1 MDDLKNIQINNANI
15 NLSNIMKIRKFSS
28 IDSDIQMLNEY
39 LDTEEW
45 FLLSVASGVY
55 PNGEAYHS
63 FILGR
68 KKAIEWNF
76 GDLSLFGKKKKN
88 NLYYL
93 SKISVH

>member
-55 PNGEAYHS
+55 ANGEAYHS

-68 KKAIEWNF
+68 KKAIA
-76 GDLSLFGKKKKN
+76 
-88 NLYYL
+88 
-93 SKISVH
+93 

>member
-1 MDDLKNIQINNANI
+1 
-15 NLSNIMKIRKFSS
+15 MKIRKFSS

-68 KKAIEWNF
+68 KKAIE
-76 GDLSLFGKKKKN
+76 
-88 NLYYL
+88 
-93 SKISVH
+93 